1 MYWLS
6 IFRSHS
12 GLFYLSFNVCLS
24 HQLVT
29 GMCQAAWRPAI
40 TGLVSSR
47 GYRGDSPEDTKVDLI
62 EIPLPPWKENPNEP
76 INIKR
81 RRLLYESRKRGM
93 LENCILLRLLNCT
106 DFVCDLRCSSLCL
119 HPVFFFKHS
128 CKFAYHWSM
137 LHDHSFLNQIQCKC
151 DQWLISLS
159 IFWAFSIIRAV
170 LSFCLPLW
178 MIFFL
183 RKQEGS
189 FRFW

>member
-6 IFRSHS
+6 TFRRHS
-12 GLFYLSFNVCLS
+12 GLFYLSHVSFNVCLS

-62 EIPLPPWKENPNEP
+62 EIPLPPWKENPSEL
-76 INIKR
+76 IDIKR

-106 DFVCDLRCSSLCL
+106 DFVRDLRCSFIHLSFKGCVYIQYFLSTVLSLPTIDLC
-119 HPVFFFKHS
+119 
-128 CKFAYHWSM
+128 
-137 LHDHSFLNQIQCKC
+137 SFLNQIHCKC
-151 DQWLISLS
+151 NQW
-159 IFWAFSIIRAV
+159 
-170 LSFCLPLW
+170 
-178 MIFFL
+178 
-183 RKQEGS
+183 Q
-189 FRFW
+189 